1 MPPKTNTIIE
11 GDMTWADMHEVMLR
25 ATAKQL
31 EEIPFAALIMIAMP
45 FNIKVR
51 KSYNVK
57 SGKTTY
63 ERKSA
68 T

>member
-1 MPPKTNTIIE
+1 M
-11 GDMTWADMHEVMLR
+11 
-25 ATAKQL
+25 
-31 EEIPFAALIMIAMP
+31 AALVMIGTP
-45 FNIKVR
+45 FGIKVR
-51 KSYNVK
+51 KTYNVK

>member
-1 MPPKTNTIIE
+1 MPPKSTIIE
-11 GDMTWADMHEVMLR
+11 GDMTWADMKEVMLR
-25 ATAKQL
+25 ATAKQF
-31 EEIPFAALIMIAMP
+31 EEIPCSALIMIAMP
-45 FNIKVR
+45 FNIRVR
-51 KSYNVK
+51 KTYNMK

>member
-1 MPPKTNTIIE
+1 MPPKVVVVE
-11 GDMTWADMHEVMLR
+11 DDMTLNEMVAM
-25 ATAKQL
+25 ATHATTKQF
-31 EEIPFAALIMIAMP
+31 EEIPMAVLVAIGLTFGV
-45 FNIKVR
+45 KVR
-51 KSYNVK
+51 KTYNVK

>member
-1 MPPKTNTIIE
+1 MPPKTIIE
-11 GDMTWADMHEVMLR
+11 GDMTWADMKEQMLR
-25 ATAKQL
+25 ATAKQM
-31 EEIPFAALIMIAMP
+31 EEIPFAVLVMMAMAH
-45 FNIKVR
+45 NVKITSK
-51 KSYNVK
+51 YNVK